1 MTKTEKHKYDDIIN
15 LSHHVSSRHPQMP
28 MMNRAAQ
35 FSPFAA
41 LTGYDDAVRETARL
55 TDEKIEL
62 DEYEKE
68 ELDRKI
74 QWIGSH
80 LDEHIPV
87 SITYFQPDDKKA
99 GGAYEEIVD
108 TVRKINVYEH
118 EILLSGGTRIPMEDI
133 LLLNFRTDSDKTK

>member
-1 MTKTEKHKYDDIIN
+1 MSNKYDDIIN
-15 LSHHVSSRHPQMP
+15 LPRPESKYPRMP
-28 MMNRAAQ
+28 RANRAAQ

-87 SITYFQPDDKKA
+87 SITYFQPDDKKV

-108 TVRKINVYEH
+108 TIRKINVYEH
-118 EILLSGGTRIPMEDI
+118 EILLAKGTKIPIMNI
-133 LLLNFRTDSDKTK
+133 LLMDFILDSE

>member
-1 MTKTEKHKYDDIIN
+1 MSKTEERKYDDIIN

-80 LDEHIPV
+80 LDERIPV
-87 SITYFQPDDKKA
+87 SITFFQPDDKKA

-108 TVRKINVYEH
+108 TVRKINIYEH

-133 LLLNFRTDSDKTK
+133 LLLNFRTDSDKAK

>member
-1 MTKTEKHKYDDIIN
+1 MSKTEKHKYDDIIN

-87 SITYFQPDDKKA
+87 SITYFQPDDRKA
-99 GGAYEEIVD
+99 GGAYEKIVD
-108 TVRKINVYEH
+108 TIRKINVYEH
-118 EILLSGGTRIPMEDI
+118 EILLTKGTKIPIMNI
-133 LLLNFRTDSDKTK
+133 LLMDFILDSE

>member
-1 MTKTEKHKYDDIIN
+1 MSKTEKYKYDDIIN
-15 LSHHVSSRHPQMP
+15 LPHHVSSRHPQMP

-41 LTGYDDAVRETARL
+41 LTGYEDAVRETARL

-87 SITYFQPDDKKA
+87 SITYFHLDDKKA
-99 GGAYEEIVD
+99 GGSYEEIVD
-108 TVRKINVYEH
+108 TIRKINVYEH
-118 EILLSGGTRIPMEDI
+118 EILLAKGTKIPIMNI
-133 LLLNFRTDSDKTK
+133 LLMDFILDSE

>member
-1 MTKTEKHKYDDIIN
+1 MSKTEKYKYDDIIN
-15 LSHHVSSRHPQMP
+15 LPHHVSSRHPQMP

-41 LTGYDDAVRETARL
+41 LTGYEDAVRETARL

-87 SITYFQPDDKKA
+87 SITYFQPDYRKA
-99 GGAYEEIVD
+99 GGTYEEIID
-108 TVRKINVYEH
+108 TIRKINVYEH
-118 EILLSGGTRIPMEDI
+118 EILLTKGTKIPIMNI
-133 LLLNFRTDSDKTK
+133 LLMDFILDSE

>member
-1 MTKTEKHKYDDIIN
+1 MSKTEQHKYDDIIN

-41 LTGYDDAVRETARL
+41 LTGYEDAVRETARL

-99 GGAYEEIVD
+99 GGSYEEIVD
-108 TVRKINVYEH
+108 TIRKINVYEH
-118 EILLSGGTRIPMEDI
+118 EILLAKGTKIPIMNI
-133 LLLNFRTDSDKTK
+133 LLMDFILDSE

>member
-1 MTKTEKHKYDDIIN
+1 MSKTGEHKYDDIIN

-41 LTGYDDAVRETARL
+41 LTGYEDAVRETARL

-74 QWIGSH
+74 QWLGSH

-87 SITYFQPDDKKA
+87 SITYFQPDDRKA
-99 GGAYEEIVD
+99 GGTYEEIID
-108 TVRKINVYEH
+108 TIRKINVYEH
-118 EILLSGGTRIPMEDI
+118 EILLTKGTKIPIMNI
-133 LLLNFRTDSDKTK
+133 LLMDFILDSE

>member
-1 MTKTEKHKYDDIIN
+1 MSKTGEHKYDDIIN

-108 TVRKINVYEH
+108 TIRKINVYEH
-118 EILLSGGTRIPMEDI
+118 EILLTKGTKIPIMNI
-133 LLLNFRTDSDKTK
+133 LLMDFILDSE

>member
-1 MTKTEKHKYDDIIN
+1 MSKTEKYKYDDIIN
-15 LSHHVSSRHPQMP
+15 LPHHVSSRHPQMP

-87 SITYFQPDDKKA
+87 SITYFHPDDKKA
-99 GGAYEEIVD
+99 GGSYEEIVD
-108 TVRKINVYEH
+108 TIRKINVYEH
-118 EILLSGGTRIPMEDI
+118 EILLTKGTKIPIMNI
-133 LLLNFRTDSDKTK
+133 LLMDFILDSE

>member
-1 MTKTEKHKYDDIIN
+1 MSKTEEHKYDDIIN

-28 MMNRAAQ
+28 LMNRAAQ

-41 LTGYDDAVRETARL
+41 LTGYEDAVRETARL

-68 ELDRKI
+68 KLDRKI
-74 QWIGSH
+74 QWLGSH
-80 LDEHIPV
+80 LDEHISV

-99 GGAYEEIVD
+99 GGVYEEIVD
-108 TVRKINVYEH
+108 TIRKINIYEH
-118 EILLSGGTRIPMEDI
+118 EILLTIGTKIPIMNI
-133 LLLNFRTDSDKTK
+133 LLMDFILDSE

>member
-1 MTKTEKHKYDDIIN
+1 MSKTEKYKYDDIIN
-15 LSHHVSSRHPQMP
+15 LPHHVSSRHPQMP

-41 LTGYDDAVRETARL
+41 LTGYEDAVRETARL

-87 SITYFQPDDKKA
+87 SITYFHPDDKKA
-99 GGAYEEIVD
+99 GGTYEEIID
-108 TVRKINVYEH
+108 TIRKINVYEH
-118 EILLSGGTRIPMEDI
+118 EILLTKGTKIPIMNI
-133 LLLNFRTDSDKTK
+133 LLMDFILDSE

>member
-1 MTKTEKHKYDDIIN
+1 MSKTEEHKYDDIIN

-80 LDEHIPV
+80 LDERIPV

-99 GGAYEEIVD
+99 GGVYEKIVD

-118 EILLSGGTRIPMEDI
+118 EILLAKGTKIPIMNI
-133 LLLNFRTDSDKTK
+133 LLMDFILDSE

>member
-1 MTKTEKHKYDDIIN
+1 MSKTEKYKYDDIIN
-15 LSHHVSSRHPQMP
+15 LPHHVSSRHPQMP

-41 LTGYDDAVRETARL
+41 LTGYDDAIRETARL

-74 QWIGSH
+74 QWIGNH

-108 TVRKINVYEH
+108 TIRKINVYEH
-118 EILLSGGTRIPMEDI
+118 EILLTKGTKIPIMNI
-133 LLLNFRTDSDKTK
+133 LLMDFILDSE

>member
-1 MTKTEKHKYDDIIN
+1 MSKTEKYKYDDIIN
-15 LSHHVSSRHPQMP
+15 LPHHVSSRHPQMP

-41 LTGYDDAVRETARL
+41 LTGYEDAVRETARL

-74 QWIGSH
+74 QWLGSH

-87 SITYFQPDDKKA
+87 SITYFQPDDRKA
-99 GGAYEEIVD
+99 GGTYEEIID
-108 TVRKINVYEH
+108 TIRKINVYEH
-118 EILLSGGTRIPMEDI
+118 EILLTKGTKIPIMNI
-133 LLLNFRTDSDKTK
+133 LLMDFILDSG

>member
-1 MTKTEKHKYDDIIN
+1 MSKTEKYKYDDIIN
-15 LSHHVSSRHPQMP
+15 LPHHVSSRHPQMP

-41 LTGYDDAVRETARL
+41 LTGYDDAIRETARL

-87 SITYFQPDDKKA
+87 SITYFQPDDRKA
-99 GGAYEEIVD
+99 GGTYEEIID
-108 TVRKINVYEH
+108 TIRKINVYEH
-118 EILLSGGTRIPMEDI
+118 EILLTKGTKIPIMNI
-133 LLLNFRTDSDKTK
+133 LLMDFILDSE

>member
-1 MTKTEKHKYDDIIN
+1 MSKTGEHKYDDIIN

-74 QWIGSH
+74 PWLGSH

-87 SITYFQPDDKKA
+87 SITYFQPDDRKA
-99 GGAYEEIVD
+99 GGTYEEIID
-108 TVRKINVYEH
+108 TIRKINVYEH
-118 EILLSGGTRIPMEDI
+118 EILLTKGTKIPIMNI
-133 LLLNFRTDSDKTK
+133 LLMDFILDSE